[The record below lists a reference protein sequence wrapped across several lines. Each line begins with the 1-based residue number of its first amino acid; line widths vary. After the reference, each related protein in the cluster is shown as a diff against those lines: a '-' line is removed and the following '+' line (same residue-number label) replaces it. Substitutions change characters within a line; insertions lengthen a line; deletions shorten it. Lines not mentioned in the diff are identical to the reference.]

1 MVVKEKTEEIKEN
14 VQMKTVEVRK
24 TLTIREEKRLPNHF
38 FLHLLVYNWC

>member
-24 TLTIREEKRLPNHF
+24 TLTIREEKKIAKPLFSSPVG
-38 FLHLLVYNWC
+38 L